1 MYQLLQSNLSALT
14 HTYTSAVTII
24 IYTYYNFTF
33 TRSYRVTCTSSSG
46 TVLQTNVS
54 ALTHTFTS
62 ADGVVADTEY
72 TCTVA
77 LMPDGST
84 VSAEGQPVVIRT
96 QASGRHHHYLPG
108 FQCMLGMD
116 IISHDLIC
124 MLICFAGD
132 FHIKC
137 KSNEVRNGYFG
148 SPGLWEFQILV
159 LF

>member
-1 MYQLLQSNLSALT
+1 M
-14 HTYTSAVTII
+14 
-24 IYTYYNFTF
+24 
-33 TRSYRVTCTSSSG
+33 TCTSSTG

-96 QASGRHHHYLPG
+96 QAAGRHGCYFPRFL
-108 FQCMLGMD
+108 CMLCMD

-124 MLICFAGD
+124 MLICFACD
-132 FHIKC
+132 FHIKVNI
-137 KSNEVRNGYFG
+137 K
-148 SPGLWEFQILV
+148 
-159 LF
+159 